1 MKVFLWAV
9 PMSHDVDVAV
19 VDLHMLQEGLLMN
32 SAKSYK
38 KMKNKTE
45 EQNTLQKARTVN
57 KVQSDMHVT
66 EVFICFG
73 L

>member
-1 MKVFLWAV
+1 
-9 PMSHDVDVAV
+9 MSHDVDVAV
-19 VDLHMLQEGLLMN
+19 VDLHMPQEGLLMN

-57 KVQSDMHVT
+57 KVQSDARD
-66 EVFICFG
+66 
-73 L
+73 